1 MSKFFGNMILLGIL
15 IFALGMFVITFSQAN
30 NPSQDLI
37 SMGKIAR
44 NSGIVVFVIGIIGK
58 IVKK

>member
-1 MSKFFGNMILLGIL
+1 MAKLFGNMILLGIF
-15 IFALGMFVITFSQAN
+15 IFALGMFIITFSQAN

-37 SMGKIAR
+37 SVGEIAR
-44 NSGIVVFVIGIIGK
+44 NSGIVVFVIGVIGK